1 MGVLFSSLP
10 VVYLHFLL
18 NDRVSS
24 NSSEHSVYQFFLYR
38 WPSVKSQRERIETLP
53 TSCLEQLEGQQS
65 EDTNQEQC

>member
-24 NSSEHSVYQFFLYR
+24 NSSEHSVYQFFIPLALCE
-38 WPSVKSQRERIETLP
+38 VTERENRNPAYKLFGTARGAAIRRH
-53 TSCLEQLEGQQS
+53 
-65 EDTNQEQC
+65 